1 MTSPASSPPE
11 EDGHPRRQA
20 RSLARHSL
28 SWDRIRQIGFSI
40 ADQGFSVGGMFV
52 VNIALARTQTKE
64 EYGVFALTYST
75 FTFLAGLHNAAILEA
90 YTIHGSGRYQAHFPA
105 YARLLWR
112 KNAGFAV
119 GLTAVLLLLW
129 RALAWT
135 VPAFRSRTI
144 LGMALMCGVLLTA
157 SFARR
162 TFYIRR
168 RPDLAARFSSAFLA
182 VCLALLW
189 VSIHTGILSGFAAF
203 LIVGISWSAAAL
215 FLAKELREGPA
226 SQNFAEIEPGY
237 WAQHW
242 KYSRWVFVTALVFQL
257 TTQGYYWLAAGFL
270 SVKEVGDLRAL
281 YNVVTP
287 IDQLFVAMV
296 LLVLPMMS
304 LRYSS
309 RRMVGLVPLWRSY
322 CAGCLAITCGFAA
335 FVNVFGKRIMHLL
348 YAGRFD
354 DIAPLAGILALLPVV
369 MGIGNTINAAL
380 KAMERPQAVFY
391 AYLASGA
398 TTFLIGL
405 PLVVHFGLRGTVY
418 GMLASAG
425 VYAAALGTGFVIC
438 SSQAEARLVDFSV
451 AAKQD
456 RLA

>member
-1 MTSPASSPPE
+1 M
-11 EDGHPRRQA
+11 GHFSRSA
-20 RSLARHSL
+20 RSLVPGSL

-40 ADQGFSVGGMFV
+40 ADQGFSVGGIFL
-52 VNIALARTQTKE
+52 VNIGLARTQTKE
-64 EYGVFALTYST
+64 EYGVFALTYSA

-90 YTIHGSGRYQAHFPA
+90 YTIHGSGRYHAHFPA
-105 YARLLWR
+105 YSRLLWH
-112 KNAGFAV
+112 KNIGFAL
-119 GLTAVLLLLW
+119 GLTAVLLLSW

-144 LGMALMCGVLLTA
+144 LGMALVCGVLLTA

-168 RPDLAARFSSAFLA
+168 RPDIAARFSSIFLV

-189 VSIHTGILSGFAAF
+189 ISIHTGSLSGFAAF
-203 LIVGISWSAAAL
+203 LIVGTSWSVAAL
-215 FLAKELREGPA
+215 FVAKELREGTA
-226 SQNFAEIEPGY
+226 SRNFTEMERGY
-237 WAQHW
+237 WAEHW
-242 KYSRWVFVTALVFQL
+242 KYSRWVLVTALVFQF

-296 LLVLPMMS
+296 LLILPMMS
-304 LRYSS
+304 FRYSS
-309 RRMVGLVPLWRSY
+309 RRMAGLVPLWRSY
-322 CAGCLAITCGFAA
+322 CIVCLLITCSFAV
-335 FVNVFGKRIMHLL
+335 FVNLLGKRIMHVL

-354 DIAPLAGILALLPVV
+354 DIAPLVGILALLPVV

-380 KAMERPQAVFY
+380 KAMEKPQAVFY
-391 AYLASGA
+391 GYMASGA
-398 TTFLIGL
+398 ATFLIGL
-405 PLVVHFGLRGTVY
+405 PLIVYFGLRGAVY

-425 VYAAALGTGFVIC
+425 VYSAALGIGFIIC
-438 SSQAEARLVDFSV
+438 ASQADARFVDFAA

>member
-1 MTSPASSPPE
+1 M
-11 EDGHPRRQA
+11 GHFSRSA
-20 RSLARHSL
+20 RSLVPDSL
-28 SWDRIRQIGFSI
+28 SWDRIRQIGFST
-40 ADQGFSVGGMFV
+40 ADQGFSVGGVFL

-64 EYGVFALTYST
+64 EYGVFALTYSV

-90 YTIHGSGRYQAHFPA
+90 YTIHGSGRYHVHFPA
-105 YARLLWR
+105 YSRLLWH
-112 KNAGFAV
+112 KNVGFAF

-144 LGMALMCGVLLTA
+144 LGMALVCGVLLTA

-168 RPDLAARFSSAFLA
+168 RPDLAARFSSIFLA

-189 VSIHTGILSGFAAF
+189 ISIRTSTLSGFTAF
-203 LIVGISWSAAAL
+203 LIVGMSWGVAAL
-215 FLAKELREGPA
+215 FVAKKLREGTP
-226 SQNFAEIEPGY
+226 SPDFSEMVPGY
-237 WAQHW
+237 WAEHW
-242 KYSRWVFVTALVFQL
+242 KYSRWVLVTALVFQF

-296 LLVLPMMS
+296 LLILPMMS
-304 LRYSS
+304 FRYSS
-309 RRMVGLVPLWRSY
+309 RRMAGLAPLWRSY
-322 CAGCLAITCGFAA
+322 CIACFVITCGFAI
-335 FVNVFGKRIMHLL
+335 FVNLFGKRIMHVL

-354 DIAPLAGILALLPVV
+354 DIAPLVEILALLPVV

-380 KAMERPQAVFY
+380 KAMEKPQAVFY
-391 AYLASGA
+391 GYMASGA
-398 TTFLIGL
+398 ATFLIGL
-405 PLVVHFGLRGTVY
+405 PLIVYFGLRGAVY

-425 VYAAALGTGFVIC
+425 VYTAALGIGFIIC
-438 SSQAEARLVDFSV
+438 ASQTEARFADFAT